1 MMLSIFLLKMILG
14 VYIQTL
20 SGLTA
25 ADIRV
30 CIAIVLHIDRAA
42 IQPQLIVVTGQRVW
56 LRISSIYRSPFIS
69 SSEKGIFWI
78 E

>member
-20 SGLTA
+20 CGLTA
-25 ADIRV
+25 ADIRI

>member
-1 MMLSIFLLKMILG
+1 MMLSIFLFKMILG

-25 ADIRV
+25 ADIRI

>member
-25 ADIRV
+25 ADIRI

-56 LRISSIYRSPFIS
+56 LRISSIYRCPFIS

>member
-25 ADIRV
+25 ADIRI

-42 IQPQLIVVTGQRVW
+42 IQPQLIVVTGQCVW

-69 SSEKGIFWI
+69 STEKGIFWI

>member
-25 ADIRV
+25 ADIRI
-30 CIAIVLHIDRAA
+30 CIAIVLHIDKAA

-69 SSEKGIFWI
+69 STEKGIFWI

>member
-25 ADIRV
+25 ADIRI

-69 SSEKGIFWI
+69 SSKKGIFWI

>member
-25 ADIRV
+25 ADIRI

-42 IQPQLIVVTGQRVW
+42 IQPQLIVVTGQRV
-56 LRISSIYRSPFIS
+56 
-69 SSEKGIFWI
+69 
-78 E
+78 

>member
-25 ADIRV
+25 ADIRI

>member
-14 VYIQTL
+14 VYIQSLTL

-25 ADIRV
+25 ADIRI

-42 IQPQLIVVTGQRVW
+42 IQPQLIVVTGQRV
-56 LRISSIYRSPFIS
+56 
-69 SSEKGIFWI
+69 
-78 E
+78 

>member
-1 MMLSIFLLKMILG
+1 MMLSISLLKMILG

-25 ADIRV
+25 ADIRI

-42 IQPQLIVVTGQRVW
+42 IQPQLIVVTVQCVW

-69 SSEKGIFWI
+69 SSGKGIFWI

>member
-25 ADIRV
+25 ADIRI

-69 SSEKGIFWI
+69 STEKGIFWI